1 MDSLRKKQP
10 DCRKEKNIEPEK
22 IYIPEQEFYTPEIRI
37 KAEENQ
43 LPERKKKWKKIFL
56 FILLIIGVF
65 LVGWFGYF
73 FWKIHAVSRNI
84 NVEKNNS
91 SIVSEMKSTAISLT
105 SAERSILKGE
115 EEGRINILLLGS
127 AGEKNPGH
135 NLTDT
140 IMLAS
145 INTRS
150 KKISL
155 LSLPR
160 DLYVEIP
167 GSASYTKINSLYQ
180 IGLKNNSGILPIKK
194 SVENITGQK
203 IQYYLVVD
211 FDGFVKFIDA
221 LDGVMVN
228 VERDIYDTRYPGP
241 NYSYETFQLSKGFQE
256 LDGST
261 ALKYVRERHDD
272 PLGDFGRA
280 KRQQQVIQAVKNKA
294 FSFKTFLN
302 IATLDSLLTTLE
314 ENVRTNL
321 TLQEIESFI
330 ALSKQLD
337 TQNITTKVVDAW
349 NKDSL
354 LKVSHIFF
362 GEIRAFM
369 LVPRVGNYSEIQDL
383 SENIFDLEKI
393 EKRKIEMKQENASI
407 AIINNSGDSTL
418 TQKIKSL
425 LSEKLGLQNI
435 SIENSEENN
444 LQTATEIF
452 DNSNGKIVF
461 TLDELIKKIPAKT
474 SSQNPLEM
482 EKEYDLTI
490 TLGKDLINLYNLE
503 EDSIEEFN
511 QAQDTQ
517 DYFETNI

>member
-1 MDSLRKKQP
+1 MDSLRKKQIQP
-10 DCRKEKNIEPEK
+10 ARTPTPEPEA
-22 IYIPEQEFYTPEIRI
+22 IYA
-37 KAEENQ
+37 AEENQ
-43 LPERKKKWKKIFL
+43 SPKKKVRWKKTLLYIFL
-56 FILLIIGVF
+56 IAGLF
-65 LVGWFGYF
+65 LFVWFGYF
-73 FWKIHAVSRNI
+73 FWKIHSVGRNI
-84 NVEKNNS
+84 NVEEKTTS
-91 SIVSEMKSTAISLT
+91 LVGDMQSTALSLT
-105 SAERSILKGE
+105 SSQRAPLEGE
-115 EEGRINILLLGS
+115 ESGRINILLLGS
-127 AGEKNPGH
+127 AGEKNPGR

-145 INTRS
+145 VNTQS

-167 GSASYTKINSLYQ
+167 GSASYAKINSLYQ

-194 SVENITGQK
+194 AVENITGQK
-203 IQYYLVVD
+203 IHYYLVVD
-211 FDGFVKFIDA
+211 FEGFVKFVDA

-256 LDGST
+256 LDGTT

-294 FSFKTFLN
+294 FSLKTFLN
-302 IATLDSLLTTLE
+302 IATFNSLLTTLE

-321 TLQEIESFI
+321 TLEEIESFI

-383 SENIFDLEKI
+383 SENIFELEKI
-393 EKRKIEMKQENASI
+393 EKRKIEMEQENASI
-407 AIINNSGDSTL
+407 AIINNSGDFTL
-418 TQKIKSL
+418 TQKIKNL
-425 LSEKLGLQNI
+425 LSEKLGIQNV
-435 SIENSEENN
+435 SIE
-444 LQTATEIF
+444 TAADEKTQSVTEIF
-452 DNSNGKIVF
+452 DNSKGKIIF
-461 TLDELIKKIPAKT
+461 TLDELIKKIPAKP
-474 SSQNPLEM
+474 SSVNLLDS
-482 EKEYDLTI
+482 EKEYDLII
-490 TLGKDLINLYNLE
+490 TLGKDLINVYNFE
-503 EDSIEEFN
+503 EDSLEDFKN
-511 QAQDTQ
+511 SQNDNQ